1 MKICII
7 STAAIPAFPD
17 KNLYSGA
24 EVVISNLAI
33 ELAKSPKK
41 HQVYV
46 ISAKGSTMAGLWE
59 YEDENTHEKLG
70 TLEVR
75 ETIMPSMNDVLSEL
89 NHYLSYKEWLEHNF
103 GEGQGVILDSTW
115 QMFSYFSVSGYN
127 DDILGQGH
135 LEVLP
140 HPKMKIIH
148 IHHGAPNSASRPPN
162 VPHPRILGLSR
173 IHAALLSQAM
183 RTPAR
188 FMWNGIP
195 LPNVTPEQCP
205 RDNGNKWIN
214 DGKPYLLSLN
224 RMTEEKG
231 IHDSI
236 DIAVQ
241 NGVDII
247 VAGDDILVRDQ
258 GYVSQIVEM
267 CRRSNQ
273 RAIYYG
279 SIDNH
284 TKEQLLKHCMGV
296 ISCPYTQGIKAWVEA
311 FGLNVV
317 EGLSYYK
324 PFIGS
329 SNGGH
334 VDIIEHGKHGFL
346 GFNPGEISPYVSKLN
361 EIDGNVCRQRVE
373 ELFTV
378 EKMAQRYE
386 TLFEQVD
393 KENPNFNW

>member
-17 KNLYSGA
+17 PNLYSGA
-24 EVVISNLAI
+24 EVVVSNLAI

-46 ISAKGSTMAGLWE
+46 ITAKGSTMAGLWE

-75 ETIMPSMNDVLSEL
+75 ETVMPNMKDGLAEL
-89 NHYLSYKEWLEHNF
+89 NHYLAYKEWLEHNF
-103 GEGQGVILDSTW
+103 GDGQGVVLDSTW
-115 QMFSYFSVSGYN
+115 QMFSYLTVSGYDGN
-127 DDILGQGH
+127 IMGIGQ
-135 LEVLP
+135 LQVLP
-140 HPKMKIIH
+140 HPKMKLIH
-148 IHHGAPNSASRPPN
+148 VHHGAPNASSPPPN

-173 IHAALLSQAM
+173 VHAGLLSQVM

-188 FMWNGIP
+188 YMWNGIP

-236 DIAVQ
+236 DIAVR
-241 NGVDII
+241 NGVNII
-247 VAGDDILVRDQ
+247 VAGDDILVRDPE
-258 GYVSQIVEM
+258 YVSHIVEM

-284 TKEQLLKHCMGV
+284 TKEELLKHCMGV
-296 ISCPYTQGIKAWVEA
+296 ISCPIAQGPKAWVEA

-317 EGLSYYK
+317 EGLAHYK
-324 PFIGS
+324 PFIGT

-334 VDIIEHGKHGFL
+334 MDIIEHGKHGFL
-346 GFNPGEISPYVSKLN
+346 GFNAGEISQYVHRLG

-373 ELFTV
+373 EEFTLD
-378 EKMAQRYE
+378 KMTQRYE
-386 TLFEQVD
+386 LLFEEVD
-393 KENPNFNW
+393 KGNPQFNW